1 MPGMFAQ
8 LKEAHILLV
17 QWKIIG
23 AMKNKGKNR
32 VTFSTKKTPCNINNR
47 KVNNPCT
54 ICLRHGWCFSQTCPI
69 QMLNEIRDWL
79 HSRHHK
85 VSSKP
90 VKLAFWLALG
100 RCFVTSKKYDWN
112 LIMPKNWTTLAMSSF
127 SLSNGSYIFTNNG
140 IWLFQWTASC
150 GWKNYLL
157 NVAQKKNPH
166 HLVSLNYN
174 FTLHS
179 NLCFIFFFALNSARS
194 PWNSTVEYLLLMMKK
209 KKKNILPQDTISA
222 TSWNKSTTKKRS
234 FTKVW
239 TYYVQHYVYL
249 MQMYCSCLSICS
261 F

>member
-1 MPGMFAQ
+1 MDWHTQSPRGHIIFKTYLGHCQRPYGKKKNISFHKRPWIFWIILHPQHNALKQCLLTKAQPMPGMFAQ

-23 AMKNKGKNR
+23 AMKNKRKNR
-32 VTFSTKKTPCNINNR
+32 VTFSTKKTPCNINDR

-69 QMLNEIRDWL
+69 QILNEIPDWL

-112 LIMPKNWTTLAMSSF
+112 LIMPKHWTTLAMSSF

-140 IWLFQWTASC
+140 IWLFQLNASC

-157 NVAQKKNPH
+157 NVAQNIDPI
-166 HLVSLNYN
+166 
-174 FTLHS
+174 TLF
-179 NLCFIFFFALNSARS
+179 L
-194 PWNSTVEYLLLMMKK
+194 ST
-209 KKKNILPQDTISA
+209 TISLCIA
-222 TSWNKSTTKKRS
+222 TSVSS
-234 FTKVW
+234 SSLPW
-239 TYYVQHYVYL
+239 TLQEVLGIPQ
-249 MQMYCSCLSICS
+249 
-261 F
+261 

>member
-1 MPGMFAQ
+1 
-8 LKEAHILLV
+8 
-17 QWKIIG
+17 
-23 AMKNKGKNR
+23 MKNKGKNR
-32 VTFSTKKTPCNINNR
+32 VTFWTKKTPCNINNR
-47 KVNNPCT
+47 KVNNPST
-54 ICLRHGWCFSQTCPI
+54 ICLRHSWCFSKTCPI

-112 LIMPKNWTTLAMSSF
+112 LIMPKNWTTLTCVALAFQMAATFLPIMATDFSSELQVVDEKTIC
-127 SLSNGSYIFTNNG
+127 SK
-140 IWLFQWTASC
+140 QWP
-150 GWKNYLL
+150 N
-157 NVAQKKNPH
+157 

-194 PWNSTVEYLLLMMKK
+194 PWNSAEYLLLIMQ
-209 KKKNILPQDTISA
+209 KKKNFLPPDTISA
-222 TSWNKSTTKKRS
+222 TSRNKSTTKERS

-249 MQMYCSCLSICS
+249 MQMNCSCLSICS